1 MEFTSEELARLRVAS
16 DVDPLW
22 ETALSL
28 HLLQNRQA
36 PLVFGPWRREV
47 SASLRRSGL
56 APAAQ
61 ALMRLC
67 PDGAYFPDFLTPG
80 RGDADLEDGLD
91 RLLSTPRHRLRA
103 EIARLHALSRGPV
116 PTGLRTLADG
126 CPEALR
132 RLGAALRAY
141 HRLAV
146 APYLPA
152 MRAHAAADRTIRAHA
167 ALAHGAEG
175 LLTGYDH
182 LPGWRYRNQMLRAPY
197 PVERQLALR
206 GRALTLVPAFFC
218 VRAPLALV
226 DDSLP
231 PVLVHPLAPPP
242 GWLERGG
249 VHGGAA
255 PVAQLIGVSR
265 AELLRLLDRP
275 MTTMDLAAALRL
287 APSTASRH
295 ATVLRE
301 AGLLLSRRQGVRVL
315 HHRTALGRAVLE
327 GAVERP
333 RGSGAMNPAS
343 ELGES

>member
-1 MEFTSEELARLRVAS
+1 MEFTSEELARLCVAS

-47 SASLRRSGL
+47 SAALRRSGL
-56 APAAQ
+56 AAAAQ

-80 RGDADLEDGLD
+80 RGDTDLESGLE
-91 RLLSTPRHRLRA
+91 RLLSTPRRRLRA
-103 EIARLHALSRGPV
+103 EIGRLHARRAGPV
-116 PTGLRTLADG
+116 PAGMRTLADG
-126 CPEALR
+126 CPEALG

-141 HRLAV
+141 HRVAV

-152 MRAHAAADRTIRAHA
+152 MRAHAAADRTVRAHA
-167 ALAHGAEG
+167 ALVRGAEG
-175 LLTGYDH
+175 LLTGYDQ
-182 LPGWRYRNQMLRAPY
+182 LPGWRYQDQTLRAPY
-197 PVERQLALR
+197 PVDRRLALR
-206 GRALTLVPAFFC
+206 GRTLTLVPAFFC

-226 DDSLP
+226 DESLP
-231 PVLVHPLAPPP
+231 PVLVHPLSPPP
-242 GWLERGG
+242 GWLDRGSG
-249 VHGGAA
+249 HDGHA

-265 AELLRLLDRP
+265 AELLRLLDHP
-275 MTTMDLAAALRL
+275 LTTTDLAAALRL
-287 APSTASRH
+287 APSTTSRH
-295 ATVLRE
+295 VTVLRE

-327 GAVERP
+327 GAVGRP
-333 RGSGAMNPAS
+333 RGRP
-343 ELGES
+343 GECQ